1 MKSKFFAFFYFV
13 TALVC
18 FNHYSFA
25 QKEYQ
30 KEALDSVIAPGE
42 DADQCGYADTV
53 LKKNIVDFQNDS
65 LQRWKR
71 SREFAY
77 MNYLD
82 SLLKKKFDLK
92 TDTGIIDQNT
102 GKIKRVSR
110 SSDNSRINKWLNSLP
125 LKAFFWVLAILFIG
139 LIFYKIFFKN
149 GIFERIK
156 NKNIETDIEDTSMGL
171 RPLSE
176 YDALVLE
183 SEGQNNFNL
192 SIRYLYLQTLKS
204 LSEKGFI
211 HFLPDKTNNEYINE
225 IASDQ
230 QQQLA
235 SLTRNYEFVW
245 YGEFLIDKA
254 QYQQL
259 KSEFIDFN
267 KRILN

>member
-1 MKSKFFAFFYFV
+1 
-13 TALVC
+13 
-18 FNHYSFA
+18 
-25 QKEYQ
+25 
-30 KEALDSVIAPGE
+30 
-42 DADQCGYADTV
+42 
-53 LKKNIVDFQNDS
+53 
-65 LQRWKR
+65 
-71 SREFAY
+71 
-77 MNYLD
+77 
-82 SLLKKKFDLK
+82 
-92 TDTGIIDQNT
+92 
-102 GKIKRVSR
+102 
-110 SSDNSRINKWLNSLP
+110 
-125 LKAFFWVLAILFIG
+125 
-139 LIFYKIFFKN
+139 
-149 GIFERIK
+149 
-156 NKNIETDIEDTSMGL
+156 MGL

-254 QYQQL
+254 KYQQL